1 MSWVDD
7 FLNNQSKKSNLVEHL
22 DSLRQSVYGLCDS
35 LVRSGLDNETAA
47 AYAADLANITW
58 GRKLEYTVSLFV
70 NEWLDLVEPD
80 EMEDLV

>member
-1 MSWVDD
+1 MSWIDD
-7 FLNNQSKKSNLVEHL
+7 FLNNQSRKSKLAEHL

-35 LVRSGLDNETAA
+35 LVRSGLDNQTAA
-47 AYAADLANITW
+47 AYAADLSRITW
-58 GRKLEYTVSLFV
+58 GGRLEYTIALFV